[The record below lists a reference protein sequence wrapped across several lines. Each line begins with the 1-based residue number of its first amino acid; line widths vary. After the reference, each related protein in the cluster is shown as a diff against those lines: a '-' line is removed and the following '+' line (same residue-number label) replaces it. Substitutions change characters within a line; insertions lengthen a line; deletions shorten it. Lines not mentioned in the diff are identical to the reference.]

1 LKIYRKTHQL
11 HWLLAIHSVRL
22 SASGSFACKRDK
34 LVSSSRLIK
43 KYPNRR
49 LYDCIESRYIKL
61 VDVRNLVTEK
71 LDFVVIEQRGGA
83 NITREILLQVIAI
96 LEQRPDA
103 LLSTAFMVNL
113 IRAYG
118 RGSRSEVSGQLEQV
132 LRPWAERPLEAPP

>member
-1 LKIYRKTHQL
+1 
-11 HWLLAIHSVRL
+11 
-22 SASGSFACKRDK
+22 
-34 LVSSSRLIK
+34 VSSSRLIK

-61 VDVRNLVTEK
+61 TDIRNLVTEK

-83 NITREILLQVIAI
+83 DITRDILLQVIAL

-103 LLSTAFMVNL
+103 LLSTAVMVNL

-118 RGSRSEVSGQLEQV
+118 RGSQSQVSGQLEQV
-132 LRPWAERPLEAPP
+132 LRPWSERPLEVPPPATP